1 MEIGHQS
8 AGLGPAILSLLQ
20 GPAAQKA
27 AAPAGVPNAA
37 SPGAAS
43 PAAVAGGDDGAGE
56 MPPSGAKGPPPR
68 GSLVDISA

>member
-20 GPAAQKA
+20 GPGVQKA
-27 AAPAGVPNAA
+27 AIPAGASNAA
-37 SPGAAS
+37 SPSAAS
-43 PAAVAGGDDGAGE
+43 PAAVAGGDDNAGE
-56 MPPSGAKGPPPR
+56 VPTSGAKGPPPR